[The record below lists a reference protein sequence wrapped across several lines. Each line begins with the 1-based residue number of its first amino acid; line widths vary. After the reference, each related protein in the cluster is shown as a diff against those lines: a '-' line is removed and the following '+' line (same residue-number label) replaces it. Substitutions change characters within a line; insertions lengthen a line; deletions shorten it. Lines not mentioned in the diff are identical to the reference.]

1 MDALKLT
8 FVNGETVEFP
18 FSKGSTVAVETP
30 DGVNGSQRGVWG
42 EVVGVEYVNDPAV
55 EQPAA
60 PAEPA
65 EPAAEPVEP
74 AAEVATPDPQQ
85 ADSSA
90 SGDTVSS
97 EPATSDAPSN
107 TDGSTISDTQPT
119 PSNDPAATPEA

>member
-1 MDALKLT
+1 MDSLKLT

-42 EVVGVEYVNDPAV
+42 EVVGVEYVKDPAV

-65 EPAAEPVEP
+65 EPAAE
-74 AAEVATPDPQQ
+74 VATPDPQQ
-85 ADSSA
+85 ADPSA

-97 EPATSDAPSN
+97 EPATTDTPSS
-107 TDGSTISDTQPT
+107 TDGSTISDTQQVA
-119 PSNDPAATPEA
+119 SNDPAATPEA

>member
-1 MDALKLT
+1 MDSLKLT

-42 EVVGVEYVNDPAV
+42 EVVGVEYVKDPAV

-65 EPAAEPVEP
+65 VDVEP
-74 AAEVATPDPQQ
+74 ATEDASSDPAPAEA
-85 ADSSA
+85 A
-90 SGDTVSS
+90 
-97 EPATSDAPSN
+97 PATDEAPE
-107 TDGSTISDTQPT
+107 T
-119 PSNDPAATPEA
+119 PAEEPAATPET